1 MDSLNQ
7 LYQNVFREGSET
19 NTSYKTTVSFKLMM
33 EEEKKSSLVTIMV
46 PRGLQERLMLPL
58 GNRGSNNP
66 ELWPS
71 QLQGMQGP
79 VLRLSISMTVFFFF
93 FFWENSVIVDLALV
107 LANRPHKH
115 GCGNIG
121 LPEFFS
127 GLDTYTSK

>member
-1 MDSLNQ
+1 M
-7 LYQNVFREGSET
+7 
-19 NTSYKTTVSFKLMM
+19 
-33 EEEKKSSLVTIMV
+33 TIMV
-46 PRGLQERLMLPL
+46 PCGLQERLMLPL

-79 VLRLSISMTVFFFF
+79 VPRLSISTTVCFFFF
-93 FFWENSVIVDLALV
+93 FSGENSVIVDLALG
-107 LANRPHKH
+107 LTQQAPEEH

-127 GLDTYTSK
+127 GLDTYTVK